1 MLPKNDGDHLQIIR
15 RWAAKGKAGTNPETN
30 EWTFFGRRKFP
41 TSILR
46 WTRCVTPRH
55 GGEEEKDASEIDLP
69 ARFTIFISFCAIFF
83 GCFCFNQRADTLID
97 SGTVRAYTSFRGHAD
112 VENLLERT
120 IDLEKLR
127 RRIARLETGAKRH
140 GGGLPVSSGCEALDE
155 LLPERGFCRGTLV
168 EWLSAG
174 EGVGAGTLA
183 LLAAERAC
191 RDGGALAVFDRR
203 REFCPPAAVRLGIEP
218 EKIVV
223 IHADTMADEHWAID
237 QALRSPAV
245 AAVLAWPE
253 KLDDRTFR
261 RWQLSAEEGGCLALL
276 LRPEAARKEPSWADV
291 RVLVGG
297 ISRSGGGNSSR
308 SNQHAGQSVT
318 GVASYSQTGGI
329 SYSRRITLLRC
340 RGGNVGCCLDVEL
353 DDETYRV
360 HSLDRRRRQVAP

>member
-1 MLPKNDGDHLQIIR
+1 
-15 RWAAKGKAGTNPETN
+15 
-30 EWTFFGRRKFP
+30 
-41 TSILR
+41 
-46 WTRCVTPRH
+46 
-55 GGEEEKDASEIDLP
+55 
-69 ARFTIFISFCAIFF
+69 
-83 GCFCFNQRADTLID
+83 
-97 SGTVRAYTSFRGHAD
+97 

-140 GGGLPVSSGCEALDE
+140 GSGLPVSSGCKALDE

-168 EWLSAG
+168 EWLSVG

-191 RDGGALAVFDRR
+191 RDGGTLAVFDRR

-223 IHADTMADEHWAID
+223 IHADTTADEHWGID

-276 LRPEAARKEPSWADV
+276 LRLEAARKEPSWADV
-291 RVLVGG
+291 RLLVGG
-297 ISRSGGGNSSR
+297 VSLSVGDDFRRRSH
-308 SNQHAGQSVT
+308 QHAGQSAT
-318 GVASYSQTGGI
+318 KVASYNQ
-329 SYSRRITLLRC
+329 RLLQITLLRC

-360 HSLDRRRRQVAP
+360 HSLDRRRRRQLGP